1 MQTPRVKTTWQIK
14 WEISFQKKEKKQMR
28 KTFTSSRRELKWQ
41 ITPSI
46 LTSLTKKKNYINRT
60 THTNLFFSFKRP
72 RNNILKRHN
81 LCTRNGKIENTIKGQ
96 EIIYSNDTI
105 SVKKNGKIENKIVIQ
120 NN

>member
-1 MQTPRVKTTWQIK
+1 
-14 WEISFQKKEKKQMR
+14 
-28 KTFTSSRRELKWQ
+28 
-41 ITPSI
+41 

-105 SVKKNGKIENKIVIQ
+105 SVKKNGKIENTIKGQEIIYSNDTISVKKMARLKIK
-120 NN
+120 